1 MGINTRPAQLL
12 ETIAVKTAVQ
22 HALEAAFLS
31 ERDLLRLKAIA
42 RLYARG
48 LTGGLTWADLLHE
61 AVARALAGTRR
72 CPEDVEIVPFL
83 AGVMR
88 SLRAEYW
95 RQRRREAETFAS
107 RDDGQSDAFA
117 AVRDPAG
124 DPERQLAALQQLS
137 ALDRLFADDLP

>member
-1 MGINTRPAQLL
+1 MGVTMRPARVLETFAINTAIQR
-12 ETIAVKTAVQ
+12 
-22 HALEAAFLS
+22 ALEAAFLS
-31 ERDLLRLKAIA
+31 ERDLLRLKVLA

-61 AVARALAGTRR
+61 AVARALEGTRR
-72 CPEDVEIVPFL
+72 CPEGVEIVSFL

-95 RQRRREAETFAS
+95 RQRRREAETFTS
-107 RDDGQSDAFA
+107 RDDGHTDALA
-117 AVRDPAG
+117 AVRDPAC

-137 ALDRLFADDLP
+137 ALD